1 VIDVTPSRRA
11 RPSAGH
17 DAALMGDRAA
27 TRGRS
32 AMERGD
38 DHASIRTPIS
48 RTGSSPSVPQQH
60 ARTERCDQRRAPK
73 SATADRRSRS
83 RSFSANRSSR
93 RSTGSRCRCRAGPGA
108 ARSGGS
114 AGQTLAHEE
123 SGAAADLA
131 TAWVRTHRPTS
142 DRNTPATAHSARRV
156 FHRREPGRIVQ
167 SPATVEHVKAA
178 GTPSESQTP
187 RSARRF
193 PGSAKACHRPM

>member
-1 VIDVTPSRRA
+1 MIDVTPSRRA

-108 ARSGGS
+108 ARSGVAPAKRS
-114 AGQTLAHEE
+114 LTKNPA
-123 SGAAADLA
+123 
-131 TAWVRTHRPTS
+131 RP
-142 DRNTPATAHSARRV
+142 
-156 FHRREPGRIVQ
+156 RIL
-167 SPATVEHVKAA
+167 
-178 GTPSESQTP
+178 P
-187 RSARRF
+187 R
-193 PGSAKACHRPM
+193 PGSAHTGLLQIETRQRPLIPHVESSIGESRVGSYSRRHQLST